1 MDRSNLIVNYLQTNV
16 NEEDLERL
24 FSEYGLIQSLKIVR
38 DKATGISMGFGFVNF
53 ETNDAASRAAEALN
67 GLELQGKRIKVSVAR
82 PAWKAN
88 IHSNLYIANLPT
100 GFTEND
106 VISLVG
112 PELAMHVEHV
122 RMLKNSDILQG
133 SQGSGGN
140 EFRAV
145 AVARFDTE
153 ESAIVA
159 LEFLNSISVGA
170 LSNPNLRC
178 PIHAKPWRPE
188 FRPERASGVVVPK
201 HRSRDSFTDSSSI
214 SETSGSYGYD
224 GSLPSNGGYAPMGVP
239 CSGGSNPSIKSN
251 GLPHPTSTNIGNLS
265 TPLKPFVPAKWRV
278 GSSSGV
284 PPPAPPAPSP
294 VLAPSGYAPY
304 AYPGPVLGPALIP
317 GPPPPP
323 IVPPHM
329 MLGPAMGPPTM
340 HGGSYGNPSGSIIS
354 ENEEG
359 ILVSSFEQFGSL
371 PGIQFFADRTWGYVR
386 FPDHQAAMSA
396 INNLTGFN
404 INGKILEL
412 ETAM

>member
-16 NEEDLERL
+16 NEEDLDRL
-24 FSEYGLIQSLKIVR
+24 FSEYGMIHSLKIVR

-53 ETNDAASRAAEALN
+53 ETNEAACRAADALN
-67 GLELQGKRIKVSVAR
+67 GLELHGKRIKVSVAR

-106 VISLVG
+106 TISLVG
-112 PELAMHVEHV
+112 PELALHVEHV
-122 RMLKNSDILQG
+122 RMLKNSDIHAATHG
-133 SQGSGGN
+133 AGGN

-153 ESAIVA
+153 ESAMVA
-159 LEFLNSISVGA
+159 LEFLNSISVCA

-178 PIHAKPWRPE
+178 PVHAKPWRPE
-188 FRPERASGVVVPK
+188 FRPERAAGVAIPK
-201 HRSRDSFTDSSSI
+201 HHGRSRDSFNDSSSI
-214 SETSGSYGYD
+214 SDGSGGFGYD
-224 GSLPSNGGYAPMGVP
+224 GIPNGYAPMGVP
-239 CSGGSNPSIKSN
+239 STGNSSLKLSS
-251 GLPHPTSTNIGNLS
+251 LPHPTSTHPMGNLT

-278 GSSSGV
+278 GSSSTGGTA

-294 VLAPSGYAPY
+294 VLGPAGYATYP
-304 AYPGPVLGPALIP
+304 YPGPVLGPAMIP

-323 IVPPHM
+323 IIPSHM
-329 MLGPAMGPPTM
+329 MLGPPMPAM
-340 HGGSYGNPSGSIIS
+340 HGGYGNGGSVIS
-354 ENEEG
+354 DTEEG
-359 ILVSSFEQFGSL
+359 VLVSSFEQFGSL

-386 FPDHQAAMSA
+386 FPDPQAAMSA

-412 ETAM
+412 EAAM

>member
-16 NEEDLERL
+16 NEEDLDRL
-24 FSEYGLIQSLKIVR
+24 FSEYGVIQSLKIVR

-53 ETNDAASRAAEALN
+53 ETNDAASQAAEALN

-112 PELAMHVEHV
+112 PELALHVEHV
-122 RMLKNSDILQG
+122 RMLKNSDIHG
-133 SQGSGGN
+133 GTHGAGGN
-140 EFRAV
+140 EFRSV

-153 ESAIVA
+153 ESAMIA
-159 LEFLNSISVGA
+159 LEFLNSISVCS

-178 PIHAKPWRPE
+178 PVHAKPWRPE
-188 FRPERASGVVVPK
+188 FRPERASGVSVPM

-214 SETSGSYGYD
+214 SDASGGYGYD
-224 GSLPSNGGYAPMGVP
+224 GAPNGYAPMGVP
-239 CSGGSNPSIKSN
+239 SGGNAPSTIKLS
-251 GLPHPTSTNIGNLS
+251 GLPHATSTPKPIGNLS
-265 TPLKPFVPAKWRV
+265 TPLKPFIPAKWRV
-278 GSSSGV
+278 GLSGSTA

-294 VLAPSGYAPY
+294 VLAPAGYAAY
-304 AYPGPVLGPALIP
+304 AYPGPVLGPAMIP

-323 IVPPHM
+323 IVPSHM
-329 MLGPAMGPPTM
+329 MLRPPMPSAM
-340 HGGSYGNPSGSIIS
+340 HGGYANTGGGSVITDS
-354 ENEEG
+354 EEG
-359 ILVSSFEQFGSL
+359 ILLSSFEQFGSL